1 MTQPELYASPI
12 QAYKLSRLVKQ
23 AGEVRLAPL
32 HVRDR
37 GAGFYENPGVAQC
50 DEGHAHAAP
59 TQGCTCG
66 FYAVAERDQLWRLGW
81 HTLETAQLSVW
92 LHGKIIEHQ
101 HGYRSQYQDVSMV
114 ELPSRCWWCGEE
126 AAVLGR
132 RRRRQRNLAPSCTAC
147 ARYDLTTL
155 DQAAMDLRCQVS
167 FGGEG
172 EEKISTRLERRV
184 LLVQTAPAATL
195 AVASSLLAVIT
206 QNGSI
211 AGVGGLLAG
220 GWLAPGR
227 MLAERIVGNVGAS
240 LRERHRVI
248 GKTAG
253 AALFVSIGS
262 WVAAGVV
269 SMIYTNM

>member
-1 MTQPELYASPI
+1 
-12 QAYKLSRLVKQ
+12 
-23 AGEVRLAPL
+23 
-32 HVRDR
+32 
-37 GAGFYENPGVAQC
+37 
-50 DEGHAHAAP
+50 
-59 TQGCTCG
+59 
-66 FYAVAERDQLWRLGW
+66 
-81 HTLETAQLSVW
+81 
-92 LHGKIIEHQ
+92 
-101 HGYRSQYQDVSMV
+101 MV

-167 FGGEG
+167 FVGEG
-172 EEKISTRLERRV
+172 EEKVSTRLERRV
-184 LLVQTAPAATL
+184 LLVQTAPAAAL
-195 AVASSLLAVIT
+195 AVASSLLAVLT

-240 LRERHRVI
+240 LRERYRVI

-269 SMIYTNM
+269 SMIYTNI